1 MKVPSQCIQS
11 LGNWAED
18 RAAQLLCD
26 AGFRIVEQNYHS
38 RYGEIDL
45 IAVQGQQLIFVEV
58 KARAYSQYAA
68 AVESITATKQLKIIK
83 TALLYLQ
90 AQSVLLEYDL
100 RFDVI
105 CFDFYRKFA
114 KNVQYDFSKFSY
126 DWQWIENAFHVDMNL
141 INL

>member
-1 MKVPSQCIQS
+1 MIG
-11 LGNWAED
+11 LGQWAELE
-18 RAAQLLCD
+18 AARRLKT
-26 AGFRIVEQNYHS
+26 AGYDIVAHNYHS

-45 IAVQGQQLIFVEV
+45 IALQQRQLVFVEV
-58 KARAYSQYAA
+58 KARTSSQYAS
-68 AVESITATKQLKIIK
+68 AVESITLVKQVKIIK

-90 AQSVLLEYDL
+90 AQPGLLEYDL

-114 KNVQYDFSKFSY
+114 KNVQYEFSKLSY
-126 DWQWIENAFHVDMNL
+126 DWQWIENAFHVDINL

>member
-1 MKVPSQCIQS
+1 MTS
-11 LGNWAED
+11 LGHWAELEAEQ
-18 RAAQLLCD
+18 RLKM
-26 AGFRIVEQNYHS
+26 AGYEIVAHNYHS

-45 IAVQGQQLIFVEV
+45 IALQQQQVVFVEV
-58 KARAYSQYAA
+58 KARTQSQYATA
-68 AVESITATKQLKIIK
+68 IETITLVKQVKIIK

-90 AQSVLLEYDL
+90 AQPRLLEYDL

-114 KNVQYDFSKFSY
+114 KNVQYEFSKLSY
-126 DWQWIENAFHVDMNL
+126 DWQWIENAFHVDINL

>member
-1 MKVPSQCIQS
+1 MNAQSPQIYS
-11 LGNWAED
+11 LGKWAEAQ
-18 RAAQLLCD
+18 AAAHLLD
-26 AGFRIVEQNYHS
+26 AGFSLVEQNYHS

-45 IAVQGQQLIFVEV
+45 IVLRGQQLLFVEV
-58 KARAYSQYAA
+58 KARALSQYAA
-68 AVESITATKQLKIIK
+68 AVQSIPLSKQVKIIK
-83 TALLYLQ
+83 TAMLYLQ
-90 AQSVLLEYDL
+90 AHPVLLEYDL

>member
-1 MKVPSQCIQS
+1 MKQQAIWIKG
-11 LGNWAED
+11 LGDWAEAQ
-18 RAAQLLCD
+18 AAQLLSD
-26 AGFRIVEQNYHS
+26 AGYRILEHNYHS

-45 IAVQGQQLIFVEV
+45 IAINNQQLLFVEV
-58 KARAYSQYAA
+58 KARSYSQYAT
-68 AVESITATKQLKIIK
+68 AVDCITPSKQLKIIK
-83 TALLYLQ
+83 TAMLYLQ
-90 AQSVLLEYDL
+90 AQPVLLEYDL

-126 DWQWIENAFHVDMNL
+126 DWQWIENAFYVDMNL